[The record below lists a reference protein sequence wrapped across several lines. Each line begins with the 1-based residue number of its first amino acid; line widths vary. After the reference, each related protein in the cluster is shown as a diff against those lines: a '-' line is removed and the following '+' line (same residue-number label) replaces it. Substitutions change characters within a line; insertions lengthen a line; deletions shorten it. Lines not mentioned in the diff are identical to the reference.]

1 MLALAVFA
9 AFTLPACAH
18 DAKPKAAPAAVAAPP
33 AAAAPA
39 SPAGAACAS
48 PKAPPK
54 ELVKKDLAP
63 GSGRDVKFRSAVL
76 VHYTGWLYDGCKED
90 LKGAQFDSSLT
101 RKTPFGLVVGAGRVI
116 KGWDEGLVGMK
127 EKDAKRLLIV
137 PPDKGYGDKGAGGV
151 IPPGATLVFEVEMVQ
166 LISQPPEEGAAPE
179 APKK

>member
-1 MLALAVFA
+1 MKKTLALAVYT
-9 AFTLPACAH
+9 AFTLPAYAH
-18 DAKPKAAPAAVAAPP
+18 DAKTTAPA
-33 AAAAPA
+33 
-39 SPAGAACAS
+39 AACAS
-48 PKAPPK
+48 PKPAPK
-54 ELVKKDLAP
+54 ELVKKDLTA

-76 VHYTGWLYDGCKED
+76 VNYTGWLYDGCKED
-90 LKGAQFDSSLT
+90 FKGAQFDTSLT

-137 PPDKGYGDKGAGGV
+137 PPDKGYGDKGAGGL

-166 LISQPPEEGAAPE
+166 LISQPPEEGATPE